1 MTAPQPRATAPAA
14 ATLTAPS
21 ASAPS
26 AASTEAV
33 TERPEWPKMVHAY
46 RRQPHLVHN
55 PRTGLEEE
63 KPVEVVFMGEKVLF
77 RSNEAGHVVAEVK
90 NPATY
95 DRLTKE
101 IPEAYIPYAG
111 GENLPTA
118 PIVNA
123 EHRHE
128 KKEKPEGVFVL
139 ESANA
144 AGEPIYKV
152 LDGMSDD
159 ELRAFGKTV
168 GLGEEDLP
176 DVLSGETL
184 MRAIYNRLAGSAN

>member
-1 MTAPQPRATAPAA
+1 MTAPKSRATATAA
-14 ATLTAPS
+14 ASTAAPS
-21 ASAPS
+21 ASAP
-26 AASTEAV
+26 AAATTEAV
-33 TERPEWPKMVHAY
+33 TERPEWPKLVHAY

-63 KPVEVVFMGEKVLF
+63 KAVEVVFMGEKVLF

-90 NPATY
+90 NEATY
-95 DRLTKE
+95 KRLTQE

-111 GENLPTA
+111 GENLPAA

-128 KKEKPEGVFVL
+128 QKARPEGVFVL
-139 ESANA
+139 ESADA
-144 AGEPIYKV
+144 KGEPIYKV

-168 GLGEEDLP
+168 ALTDEDLP
-176 DVLSGETL
+176 DVLAGETL